1 MTGSP
6 LKRFVVTP
14 MIISASIFGV
24 LTLPLAIF
32 GDQVMTLQ
40 FQEESKFHGRLRD
53 PNVATPYLSIVT
65 VLSLAAGTAS
75 VAVTGWRQSSRK
87 SAEVEA
93 QLSNLAQNLKE
104 REELLESIKLSES
117 RLTASGLASF
127 LDEELQAEQ
136 KPAVNEDVNSQP
148 EPHINEQVTPH
159 STPSLNQE
167 IKPQPQVK
175 RLDTNSH
182 QPPTVQPLVI
192 TTSPVEA
199 QPVTS
204 PQVNAQT
211 AAEKFPSAQN
221 YMAYASRK
229 PAVDSTQTVT
239 SLTPSEV
246 EKLQTQL
253 QQIKEQMESLH
264 KALEAQQGQGANS
277 ASRTYLRVVNS

>member
-93 QLSNLAQNLKE
+93 QLSNLAQNLK
-104 REELLESIKLSES
+104 ES